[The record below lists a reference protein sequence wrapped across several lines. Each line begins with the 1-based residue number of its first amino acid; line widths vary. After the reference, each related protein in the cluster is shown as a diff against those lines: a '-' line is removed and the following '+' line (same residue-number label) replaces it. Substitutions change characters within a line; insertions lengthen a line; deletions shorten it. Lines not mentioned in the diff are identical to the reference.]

1 MGQTAHW
8 HFSVWCVE
16 GPAAAA
22 GIPRALLS
30 RAGSLPPCSTVRLVV
45 LAATLQLKTCKDTEF
60 PGGSGLKTLP
70 PMPETTGEGGS
81 IPGWGRPP
89 GGGHQNPL
97 QCSCLENPRDRGASQ
112 ETVCGVARESDTT
125 EPLSAHG
132 DGQGTDSG
140 GGMSCVLKE
149 ACYVWGNRLGMLFFK
164 FYLLV

>member
-1 MGQTAHW
+1 MGQTEHW

-81 IPGWGRPP
+81 IPGWGRPLEEGIKTHSSVRAWRIP
-89 GGGHQNPL
+89 RTEELRRRQYVGLQESQTRLSRWALMVTARVPTVVGGWAVSLRRPVM
-97 QCSCLENPRDRGASQ
+97 S
-112 ETVCGVARESDTT
+112 GVT
-125 EPLSAHG
+125 G
-132 DGQGTDSG
+132 
-140 GGMSCVLKE
+140 
-149 ACYVWGNRLGMLFFK
+149 
-164 FYLLV
+164 